1 MSLPHSQL
9 PETGHTETRPQRWQ
23 AAGEGCVWKRKQGS
37 WNRHSKLPSHKSLQ
51 GIFFFFSTYASL
63 ENIGTMKAHLR
74 NQIIGQS
81 AHVFPGPSFKEIH
94 LGVHGN
100 RQKLHAEDLFIQVC
114 RLIVGVADGA
124 HLPRPGLPG
133 QPTQRLCVTD
143 IIGLLHQRPAV
154 RPCLRGGQANSGH
167 DRHTEHII
175 DDLGHLTCSSMFH
188 TATEPSQLAEA
199 WNREQLLICCFVLV

>member
-1 MSLPHSQL
+1 MFENANRAHGTGTASYRVTSL
-9 PETGHTETRPQRWQ
+9 
-23 AAGEGCVWKRKQGS
+23 
-37 WNRHSKLPSHKSLQ
+37 SKES
-51 GIFFFFSTYASL
+51 FFFFYLCFFGKYWDDEGSL
-63 ENIGTMKAHLR
+63 ETHLC

-100 RQKLHAEDLFIQVC
+100 RQQLHAEDLFIQVC

-167 DRHTEHII
+167 DRHTGHII

-199 WNREQLLICCFVLV
+199 